1 MTQVSEKGGYR
12 RLLAAIVKEAVKD
25 GAVSFLKTEKARL
38 FFDVAGVNHDAVMAS
53 INYNAG
59 EARQGKTL

>member
-25 GAVSFLKTEKARL
+25 GDIGFLKTERAGL
-38 FFDVAGVNHDAVMAS
+38 FFAVAGINHAAVMAS
-53 INYNAG
+53 IKYNAG
-59 EARQGKTL
+59 EPVKE